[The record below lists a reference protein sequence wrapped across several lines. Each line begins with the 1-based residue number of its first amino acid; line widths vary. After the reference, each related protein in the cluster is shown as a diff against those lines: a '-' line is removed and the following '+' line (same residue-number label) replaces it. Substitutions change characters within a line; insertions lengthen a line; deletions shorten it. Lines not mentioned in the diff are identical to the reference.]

1 MEGCG
6 HGDEMRWIFGINNSN
21 MVAASWRIHD
31 WTKWMQ
37 DETFVAENLW
47 RMELKDCWI
56 LMATSREFHDGD
68 TTMDGEN
75 HFLFAKS
82 GVRFFQLWL
91 KLAEFFYCC

>member
-1 MEGCG
+1 
-6 HGDEMRWIFGINNSN
+6 
-21 MVAASWRIHD
+21 
-31 WTKWMQ
+31 MQ

-47 RMELKDCWI
+47 RMELKDCRI

-82 GVRFFQLWL
+82 GVRFFQL
-91 KLAEFFYCC
+91 